1 MKKKLNQEA
10 LLSLSKEQLVT
21 YILELQAQIDILKQ
35 EIARLKKSH
44 LNQ

>member
-10 LLSLSKEQLVT
+10 LSKLSTEQLVT
-21 YILELQAQIDILKQ
+21 YILELHAQIDILKE
-35 EIARLKKSH
+35 EIDRLKKSH